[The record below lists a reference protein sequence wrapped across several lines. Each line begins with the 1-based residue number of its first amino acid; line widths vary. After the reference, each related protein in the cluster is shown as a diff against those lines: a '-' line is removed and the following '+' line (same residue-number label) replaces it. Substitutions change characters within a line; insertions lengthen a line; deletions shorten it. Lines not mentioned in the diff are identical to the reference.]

1 MSCVFYGKS
10 GVANFML
17 VETHGNQ
24 CALVVTSHHPCA
36 MEMEGVAPDDKQC
49 PLIEIMRD
57 HPGDF
62 PYQQVL
68 IEEFLDK
75 RKRSYE
81 N

>member
-1 MSCVFYGKS
+1 
-10 GVANFML
+10 
-17 VETHGNQ
+17 
-24 CALVVTSHHPCA
+24 
-36 MEMEGVAPDDKQC
+36 
-49 PLIEIMRD
+49 MRD